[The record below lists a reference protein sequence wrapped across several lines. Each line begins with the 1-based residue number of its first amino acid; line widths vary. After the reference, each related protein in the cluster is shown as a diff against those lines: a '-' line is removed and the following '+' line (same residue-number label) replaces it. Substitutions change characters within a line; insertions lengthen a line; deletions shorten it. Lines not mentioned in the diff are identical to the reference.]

1 MTAGT
6 RQYTSS
12 AAAADLAAG
21 DITITAAT
29 DKILTYDPAGGAR
42 TVDLLFVDTAETGVT
57 TSFAELFIDNVAD
70 GAEAITVRDGNNSDS
85 ALCLIEQNKMAH
97 FQWTGTKWVTTTGET

>member
-12 AAAADLAAG
+12 ADSATQGAG

-29 DKILTYDPAGGAR
+29 DNILTLDPGGSAR
-42 TVDLLFVDTAETGVT
+42 TIDLVFVDTAETGVT
-57 TSFAELFIDNVAD
+57 TSFAEVFIDNVAD
-70 GAEAITVRDGNNSDS
+70 AAEAFTVTDGNNSDS

-97 FQWTGTKWVTTTGET
+97 FQWTGAKWVTTTGET

>member
-12 AAAADLAAG
+12 ATQANLAAG
-21 DITITAAT
+21 DITVTAAT
-29 DKILTYDPAGGAR
+29 DKILTYDPAGGGR

-70 GAEAITVRDGNNSDS
+70 AAEAITVRDGNNSDS